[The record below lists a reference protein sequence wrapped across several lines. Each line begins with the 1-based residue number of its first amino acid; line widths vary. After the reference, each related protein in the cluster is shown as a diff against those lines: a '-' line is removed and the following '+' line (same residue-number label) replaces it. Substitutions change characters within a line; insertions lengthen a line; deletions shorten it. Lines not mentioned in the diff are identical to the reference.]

1 MGVKPFAAGNT
12 LESLRDSDFDSC
24 SAYGEVI
31 DNSIQAEASVIKIHF
46 EEKGRGNIDWLLFM
60 DDGVGMESQVL
71 QHCLRLGWS
80 SRYNDR
86 TGIGR
91 FGVGMTLGAI
101 HECRRVDVFSKP
113 MNGKWLHTY
122 LDLDEVE
129 KSDQN
134 GIEWEIPEP
143 KPCDFEKIKP
153 EIPSGYIPQKSG
165 TIVIWSKYDR
175 AHDKLQKILKDF
187 RVWVGRTYRKNIWGV
202 AYEGC
207 KSVEIHL
214 NGAVVP
220 AIDPLYLNTE
230 KTQFPDDPKGIPYDD
245 VTIEWPIN
253 DPKLAKQLGRD
264 HSIIR
269 IRLSLLPEKFRDY
282 QGAGGSPAAK
292 ERSIDLNEG
301 FSIMRHGREVGYDWI
316 PHFRFT
322 SEPIDR
328 FWGCEIC
335 FEPELDRSFTV
346 KNIKRGAVPSVE
358 LKELIGNKIGPWI
371 KQQRE
376 LISDFWRKEPKATK
390 GKEIPGS
397 HPLSEK
403 IAGTAHVPKG
413 KADTGKKVDVEAAKV
428 AELYSDDKE
437 EAAKLAAH
445 FKSQP
450 YSILEKAWSGPTF
463 IDIHFMGGS
472 DALLY
477 NSKHPFFDVFNTIK
491 AELKDGINV
500 SHNADRLVIL
510 IDLLLVA
517 FAKGEAMFS
526 PTDKMEAGDFAAF
539 LKNNWGQFLKTY
551 IQTWR
556 DEYDGGI
563 VHD

>member
-1 MGVKPFAAGNT
+1 M
-12 LESLRDSDFDSC
+12 
-24 SAYGEVI
+24 
-31 DNSIQAEASVIKIHF
+31 DN
-46 EEKGRGNIDWLLFM
+46 GTGM
-60 DDGVGMESQVL
+60 DTQVL

-101 HECRRVDVFSKP
+101 HECRRVDVYSKSAK
-113 MNGKWLHTY
+113 GKWLHTY

-129 KSDQN
+129 KADHD

-143 KPCDFEKIKP
+143 KSCDLEKVKL
-153 EIPSGYIPQKSG
+153 EIPAGYIPQTSG

-175 AHDKLQKILKDF
+175 ANDRLQRILDDF
-187 RVWVGRTYRKNIWGV
+187 RVWIGRTYRKNIWGD

-207 KSVEIHL
+207 QPIEIHL
-214 NGAVVP
+214 NGSVVP
-220 AIDPLYLNTE
+220 AIDPLYLRTE
-230 KTQFPDDPKGIPYDD
+230 RTRFPDDPKGTAYDE
-245 VTIEWPIN
+245 VIIEWPIN
-253 DPKLAKQLGRD
+253 DPKLAKQLNRD

-269 IRLSLLPEKFRDY
+269 IRLSLLSEKFRPR
-282 QGAGGSPAAK
+282 QGAGGTNSAK
-292 ERSIDLNEG
+292 ERSIHLNEG

-316 PHFRFT
+316 PHFQFT

-358 LKELIGNKIGPWI
+358 LKKTIAEKIGPWI

-376 LISDFWRKEPKATK
+376 IISDFWRRESNTTSEKEPT
-390 GKEIPGS
+390 GS

-403 IAGTAHVPKG
+403 IAGAAHVPKG
-413 KADTGKKVDVEAAKV
+413 KADTGKKVDVEAPKV

-437 EAAKLAAH
+437 EAAKLAAR

-450 YSILEKAWSGPTF
+450 YSILEKAWTGPTF
-463 IDIHFMGGS
+463 IDIYFMGGS

-477 NSKHPFFDVFNTIK
+477 NTKHPFFDVFNTIK
-491 AELKDGINV
+491 ADLKDGIN
-500 SHNADRLVIL
+500 SSRNADRLVIL

-517 FAKGEAMFS
+517 FAKGESMFS
-526 PTDKMEAGDFAAF
+526 PSDRMEAGDFAAF

-556 DEYDGGI
+556 EEYDEGI
-563 VHD
+563 SNG